1 MDNDEVPKGRKL
13 SGNWILLL
21 ILSLLIGGVLYNVW
35 GLIEMLAVP
44 PLVP

>member
-1 MDNDEVPKGRKL
+1 MDNDEVPERRKL

-35 GLIEMLAVP
+35 NLIEMLTGPILAP
-44 PLVP
+44 